1 MLQLQRLGEVW
12 KENDCTW
19 VTFRRGMSEE
29 ILEMGKVRFMVD
41 PKRNPLRLIVNMF
54 QSFFAAMSLRPKVVI
69 ANGGGFVVPF
79 CWWARM
85 FGAKIVFIESF
96 SRVEHPS
103 WSGRLVHPIASLFI
117 VQWPKLAGFY
127 PKAVYGGPIF

>member
-12 KENDCTW
+12 KGHDCTW

-29 ILEMGKVRFMVD
+29 LSRSEKVRFVVD
-41 PKRNPLRLIVNMF
+41 PGRNPLKMLVNAF
-54 QSFFAAMSLRPKVVI
+54 QGLLSALLLRPGVVV
-69 ANGGGFVVPF
+69 ANGGGVVVPF
-79 CWWARM
+79 CWWARL
-85 FGAKIVFIESF
+85 FGARIIFIESF

-117 VQWPKLAGFY
+117 IQWPKLAEFY
-127 PKAVYGGPIF
+127 PGAVYGGPIF